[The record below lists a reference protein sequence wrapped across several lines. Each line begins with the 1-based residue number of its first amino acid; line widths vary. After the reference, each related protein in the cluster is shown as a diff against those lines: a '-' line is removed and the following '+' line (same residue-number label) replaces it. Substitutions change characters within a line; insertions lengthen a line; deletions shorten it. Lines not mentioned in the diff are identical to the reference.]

1 MEKKIARAIKLYP
14 IYYGLQADLL
24 FFVAIDTLFL
34 VTVKHFTEAQIIL
47 STTISAGV
55 GILLRFLILWLVK
68 KIGNTAMVRSGSV
81 CLLLSAILLTV
92 GSNFFVLTLGRC
104 FRYVTYATNDVAL
117 TLSLENN
124 LDKTGKPSDFIRC
137 RTRGNTYY
145 ASITLVIALV
155 ATYVFNLNHYL
166 PMICCIVCAF
176 AGFVL
181 SFFIGDYTNDNKI
194 HVDSKKV
201 KPSFH
206 LESFAILAIVAYGL
220 GYTAVMNGIADAKL
234 FIQQDIM
241 KQASIEM
248 TATIVGAIYF
258 LSRVARLFSNM
269 IFVRLYNSLRLKT
282 GIFLA
287 SVTVLAF
294 GCMLL
299 GIFISFLPIK
309 IFVMGTG
316 YVVML
321 FCCDPIRHYTQQ
333 MFILYAPKE
342 QHQDL
347 FTYMGLAYQICSL
360 VNGAIFSVVLLRFTM
375 NSVMLILVATAVM
388 FVVLMCM
395 LHRHLVRRR

>member
-14 IYYGLQADLL
+14 IYYGLQGDLL

-47 STTISAGV
+47 STTISSGV
-55 GILLRFLILWLVK
+55 GILLRFFVLKLVR
-68 KIGNTAMVRSGSV
+68 KIGNTVMVRSGSA

-92 GSNFFVLTLGRC
+92 GSNFFTLTLGRC
-104 FRYVTYATNDVAL
+104 FRYVTCATNDVAL
-117 TLSLENN
+117 TLALENN
-124 LDKTGKPSDFIRC
+124 LDQTGKPSDFIKC

-155 ATYVFNLNHYL
+155 ATYLFNLNHYL
-166 PMICCIVCAF
+166 PMIGCIACAF

-181 SFFIGDYTNDNKI
+181 SFFMGDYTNDNKI
-194 HVDSKKV
+194 HVDREKE

-206 LESFAILAIVAYGL
+206 LESFAMLAIVAYGL
-220 GYTAVMNGIADAKL
+220 AYTAVMNGIPDAKL

-241 KQASIEM
+241 QQVSIEM
-248 TATIVGAIYF
+248 TAIIVGTIFF
-258 LSRVARLFSNM
+258 LSRVARLLSNM

-287 SVTVLAF
+287 GAAVIAF
-294 GCMLL
+294 GCMLF

-316 YVVML
+316 YILMM

-333 MFILYAPKE
+333 VFVLYAPKE
-342 QHQDL
+342 QHQNL

-360 VNGAIFSVVLLRFTM
+360 VTGAIFSVVLLRYTM
-375 NSVMLILVATAVM
+375 NSVMLILFATTGM
-388 FVVLMCM
+388 SVVLMC
-395 LHRHLVRRR
+395 LLYRNLVRRR